1 MVVHLYVSG
10 SAPLLRKGRKGNIGF
25 EELGMFTDDK
35 TTESLVMAMLFLMGA
50 AVARSEESLS
60 AAQAPRP
67 HHPIPTRS
75 RQANQ
80 DLVDLSKYYTA
91 SLDDDWLVKPGANLA
106 SLPKGV
112 QAFARA
118 AFDVRGLIQLA
129 SKKALME
136 THIDF
141 SQAVKGITIHHK
153 ARRLHFLQGAAWSVD
168 ADTKIGEY
176 VLHYANGQ
184 TRGIPIVYQRHVKDW
199 WVKPEDP
206 VLPDADIAWTG
217 ENEASH
223 KLGYRIQLY
232 RYTINSP
239 LPDHEIE
246 TIDFVSTMTDSAP
259 FLIALTVEPNKPVYE
274 GFKAV
279 TIDNPIPPRDPQA
292 GPDLV
297 DLSAYFNAS
306 LDDDWFQHPGHDLQD
321 VPRGVQT
328 LGGVPFDV
336 RGLIQLAGTES
347 LRVTGVVL
355 PEVVRDI
362 QVNRKGRRL
371 HFLQACGWHAPEGAE
386 IGQYVIH
393 YADGQ
398 TRTAPMIFGR
408 NVTDWWVGPNT
419 KLPTEA
425 QEVWCGSNPSTRH
438 IGSHTHLLK
447 YTWENPRPHDE
458 IRTID
463 FVSNLTEAWPFLVA
477 ITIEEK

>member
-1 MVVHLYVSG
+1 MKSLVFAFDL
-10 SAPLLRKGRKGNIGF
+10 
-25 EELGMFTDDK
+25 EELGMFTENK
-35 TTESLVMAMLFLMGA
+35 TTKSLVMAMLFLIGSV
-50 AVARSEESLS
+50 VARSEEGRSV
-60 AAQAPRP
+60 AKAPRP
-67 HHPIPTRS
+67 QHPIPTRS

-91 SLDDDWLVKPGANLA
+91 SLDDDWLVKPGADLA

-112 QAFARA
+112 QAFAHA

-129 SKKALME
+129 GKKALAE
-136 THIDF
+136 TGIDF
-141 SQAVKGITIHHK
+141 PQAVKGIGIHYK
-153 ARRLHFLQGAAWSVD
+153 ARRLHFLQGAAWSAD
-168 ADTKIGEY
+168 ADAKMGEY

-184 TRGIPIVYQRHVKDW
+184 TRSIPIVYQRNTKDW
-199 WVKPEDP
+199 WVKPGDS
-206 VLPDADIAWTG
+206 VLTDADIAWAG

-223 KLGYRIQLY
+223 KLGYQIQLY
-232 RYTINSP
+232 RYTVNSP
-239 LPDHEIE
+239 LPDQEIE

-259 FLIALTVEPNKPVYE
+259 FLIALTAEPNKPVYE

-297 DLSAYFNAS
+297 DLSDYFNAS

-321 VPRGVQT
+321 VPKGVQT
-328 LGGVPFDV
+328 LGGMPFDV

-355 PEVVRDI
+355 PEAVQGI
-362 QVNRKGRRL
+362 KVNRKGRRL
-371 HFLQACGWHAPEGAE
+371 HFLQACGWHAPQGAQ
-386 IGQYVIH
+386 IGQYIIH
-393 YADGQ
+393 YAGGQ
-398 TRTAPMIFGR
+398 TRTAPILFGR
-408 NVTDWWVGPNT
+408 NVTDWWVSPNN

-425 QEVWCGSNPSTRH
+425 QEAWRGSNPSTRH
-438 IGSHTHLLK
+438 IGSHTHLLQ
-447 YTWENPRPHDE
+447 YTWENPLPQEE
-458 IRTID
+458 ISTID

>member
-1 MVVHLYVSG
+1 MS
-10 SAPLLRKGRKGNIGF
+10 
-25 EELGMFTDDK
+25 
-35 TTESLVMAMLFLMGA
+35 TENKAIKSLVMAVLFLLST
-50 AVARSEESLS
+50 AVAWSEESRNGTK
-60 AAQAPRP
+60 APGP
-67 HHPIPTRS
+67 QHPIPARS

-91 SLDDDWLVKPGANLA
+91 SLEDDWLVKPGANLA
-106 SLPKGV
+106 ALPKGV
-112 QAFARA
+112 QAFAHA

-129 SKKALME
+129 GQKALAE
-136 THIDF
+136 TKIDF
-141 SQAVKGITIHHK
+141 PQAVQGIAIHYQ
-153 ARRLHFLQGAAWSVD
+153 ARRLHFLQGAAWNTET
-168 ADTKIGEY
+168 DTKIGEY

-184 TRGIPIVYQRHVKDW
+184 TRSIPIVYQRNVKDW
-199 WVKPEDP
+199 WVKPGDP
-206 VLPDADIAWTG
+206 VLPDADSAWTG
-217 ENEASH
+217 ENAASH
-223 KLGYRIQLY
+223 KLGYQVQLY
-232 RYTINSP
+232 RYTVNSP
-239 LPDHEIE
+239 LPDQQIE

-259 FLIALTVEPNKPVYE
+259 FLIAITTEPNKPVYE
-274 GFKAV
+274 GFKPV
-279 TIDNPIPPRDPQA
+279 TIDNAIPPRDPQA

-297 DLSAYFNAS
+297 DLSNYFNAS

-355 PEVVRDI
+355 PEAVSGI
-362 QVNRKGRRL
+362 KVNRRARRL

-386 IGQYVIH
+386 IGQYIIH
-393 YADGQ
+393 YANGQ
-398 TRTAPMIFGR
+398 TRAAPMIFGK

-425 QEVWCGSNPSTRH
+425 REVWRGSNPSTRH
-438 IGSHTHLLK
+438 IGSHTHLLQ
-447 YTWENPRPHDE
+447 YTWENPLPQEE

-477 ITIEEK
+477 ITIEGE